1 MLDLAQQ
8 DLSCTRCSD
17 RAGYGRCRRCGEI
30 LCGQCVTFLDGI
42 VTCTNCRRELAEAE
56 GRVFKEHLDR
66 FLTRAL
72 LLLGAAII
80 ALAGLVVLTIGVYL
94 KLAEELGKDW
104 AAIFVGL
111 ALLLLGGVVFAIA
124 TALRGNLPGDLRGK
138 S

>member
-1 MLDLAQQ
+1 MFERFSRLAVH
-8 DLSCTRCSD
+8 L
-17 RAGYGRCRRCGEI
+17 A
-30 LCGQCVTFLDGI
+30 
-42 VTCTNCRRELAEAE
+42 ELAEAE